1 MTPGTYILNIT
12 TVALVGGICCDLA
25 KEGFSKAIIRFLY
38 GLMLTLT
45 LLYPV
50 SDFRLK
56 DLLIVTESI
65 KQEGVYAS
73 REGEEMAN
81 QAVSA
86 IINEKIEEYILK
98 KASDYSAKLDVEVIL
113 ENNIPAIVIL
123 DGDISPYAKR
133 QLEAILEKELGIT
146 KENQQ
151 WI

>member
-1 MTPGTYILNIT
+1 
-12 TVALVGGICCDLA
+12 
-25 KEGFSKAIIRFLY
+25 
-38 GLMLTLT
+38 
-45 LLYPV
+45 
-50 SDFRLK
+50 
-56 DLLIVTESI
+56 
-65 KQEGVYAS
+65 
-73 REGEEMAN
+73 MAN
-81 QAVSA
+81 QAVSV